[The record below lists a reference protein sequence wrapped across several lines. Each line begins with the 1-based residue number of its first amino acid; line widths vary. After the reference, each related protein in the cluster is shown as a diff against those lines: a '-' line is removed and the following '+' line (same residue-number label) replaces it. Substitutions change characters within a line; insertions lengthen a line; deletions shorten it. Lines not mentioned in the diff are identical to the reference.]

1 MAAKKIQYSVTM
13 RPNPIH
19 EGDPMKAYANIQLA
33 GHYTTED
40 LCEHVISH
48 NGTYTEGTVT
58 GVLTDMVKCIREL
71 LLQGYSIQVGA
82 LGRLEPTQEHG
93 GHEHRQVH
101 RGQYPGAEPD
111 LHSRQALREHATRC
125 QLRTDHHPRSS
136 GRSPG
141 SSQEGRDYRRLDSQA
156 QGRRRRRGGRA
167 RALRRLRR

>member
-71 LLQGYSIQVGA
+71 LLQGYSIQMGA
-82 LGRLEPTQEHG
+82 LGRLEPTIKSTGATSIDKFTEDNIQELNLIFTPGKRFENMRRDANFEQTTTRAAQAAALAAAKKGETTADWTPKPKEG
-93 GHEHRQVH
+93 GE
-101 RGQYPGAEPD
+101 GGEEEP
-111 LHSRQALREHATRC
+111 E
-125 QLRTDHHPRSS
+125 P
-136 GRSPG
+136 
-141 SSQEGRDYRRLDSQA
+141 
-156 QGRRRRRGGRA
+156 
-167 RALRRLRR
+167 